1 MSGSTP
7 RPNNLQEFLQLF
19 SSSNDETRQRLLTEV
34 FQSGRTLQSR
44 NDELAAQVERVQQQG
59 QEQLANQQRETN
71 AALAELRRESTRR
84 DGVISGLN
92 QRLAVS
98 EYRLTQL
105 QESQPPANPTNTPA
119 PVSKSEP
126 YRFDQKFNG
135 ANGLSYSA
143 FRRHCPVPNSVNLPE
158 SGSRTTRVPG
168 PVPQGFLDQYLQE
181 DGFFDLPS
189 IQAVWNVLD
198 VSYRNQNEEEE
209 ARQALNLLRQK
220 SRSFGS
226 FLAEFQRLRV
236 LAKIEDDKT
245 LIAALRAGV
254 SDEMRGR
261 ISQQQDVR
269 KSYTFDEFVDLCKEC
284 QIRLDLDKPARTLAF
299 RPSVPPGRAPTRP
312 SANPSAVHP
321 SHPPNPPNP
330 PHSSSSSTPR
340 GDPMV
345 LDRANISILGPDG
358 RLTPQERQ
366 RRFDLKLCVRCG
378 KPGHRA
384 ATCPKSLR
392 DNEIIDQAIAQ
403 ASIINSQEDEE
414 EEDLYGDD
422 SKPIKD

>member
-7 RPNNLQEFLQLF
+7 RPNSLQEFLQLF
-19 SSSNDETRQRLLTEV
+19 STSNDETRQRLLTEV
-34 FQSGRTLQSR
+34 FQSGRTLQTR
-44 NDELAAQVERVQQQG
+44 NDELSA
-59 QEQLANQQRETN
+59 QRESN
-71 AALAELRRESTRR
+71 AALSELRRELTRR
-84 DGVISGLN
+84 EGVVAGLN

-98 EYRLTQL
+98 EFQLTQL
-105 QESQPPANPTNTPA
+105 QESQPPPNPTNTPA
-119 PVSKSEP
+119 PASKSEP
-126 YRFDQKFNG
+126 YRFEQKFNG
-135 ANGLSYSA
+135 TNGLSYSA
-143 FRRHCPVPNSVNLPE
+143 FRRHVRVELAQNSDRYPSIQSQIALIYQNLDPE
-158 SGSRTTRVPG
+158 
-168 PVPQGFLDQYLQE
+168 PQGFLDQYLRE
-181 DGFFDLPS
+181 DGFFDPPS

-220 SRSFGS
+220 SRSFGA

-299 RPSVPPGRAPTRP
+299 RPSVPQGKAPIRP

-321 SHPPNPPNP
+321 THPPNPT
-330 PHSSSSSTPR
+330 SSSTPR

-366 RRFDLKLCVRCG
+366 RRFDLQLCIRCG
-378 KPGHRA
+378 KPGHQA

-392 DNEIIDQAIAQ
+392 DNAIIDHAIAQ
-403 ASIINSQEDEE
+403 AAMINSQEDEE

-422 SKPIKD
+422 SKLLKDRTIVTVTTVVR

>member
-7 RPNNLQEFLQLF
+7 RPNSLQEFLQLF

-34 FQSGRTLQSR
+34 FQSRRTLQSR
-44 NDELAAQVERVQQQG
+44 NDELSAQVERVQQQG
-59 QEQLANQQRETN
+59 QDQLANQQRETN

-84 DGVISGLN
+84 ERVIAGLN

-98 EYRLTQL
+98 EFRLTQI
-105 QESQPPANPTNTPA
+105 QESQPPTNPNPTDSTRNSTGLMVSATPPSDA
-119 PVSKSEP
+119 IVQSQIALI
-126 YRFDQKFNG
+126 YQ
-135 ANGLSYSA
+135 
-143 FRRHCPVPNSVNLPE
+143 NLGPE
-158 SGSRTTRVPG
+158 
-168 PVPQGFLDQYLQE
+168 PQGFLDQYLQE

-226 FLAEFQRLRV
+226 FLAEFQRLRI

-321 SHPPNPPNP
+321 SHPPNPPHP
-330 PHSSSSSTPR
+330 TSSTPR

-366 RRFDLKLCVRCG
+366 RRFDLQLCVRCG
-378 KPGHRA
+378 KLGHRA

-392 DNEIIDQAIAQ
+392 DNAIIDQAIAQ
-403 ASIINSQEDEE
+403 ASMINSQEDEE

-422 SKPIKD
+422 SKPLKD